1 MSSIYSRLGYN
12 FDSTLMGTDV
22 NIAPGANNYLNNS
35 SLQLSQWQ
43 VNDIA
48 NASASGYYQNPYT
61 STLSSLTI
69 TLTNMAISCNTSNIT
84 FDTAST
90 QADVL
95 YTTINNTLD
104 SIASFQT
111 HTNYIS
117 GVQKSS
123 DVSLYPDLNSGLS
136 VGRQVLALTN
146 KSDGVQNN
154 TPVLGNFT
162 SLYIQD
168 QVNSLYATVTKD
180 STILLNSIYVLDGN
194 NASNISV
201 SAINTIITDVSSLQN
216 LLDTRR
222 TSDISFYQNSLAV
235 VRDYQTVSV
244 FSNIGAT
251 QNSLINIVGSSKLK
265 TSIQTAQPLPV
276 TVNTSSILYT
286 NPYASTVVAVGTG
299 GTTTGTT
306 GSTTTVAA
314 TLTATG
320 VNPGTYGSSNK
331 IPIVSVDQYGRV
343 TNIQTIDS
351 VGSATQQ
358 TIIEFDTNTIGQQ
371 IVDSFSPSTYRS
383 AKYEVQITSG
393 SYFHVIELR
402 IVHNG
407 IIALMT
413 QYGEIVSDVTLGQ
426 FYADVS
432 NGSVNLYLTPTNAFN
447 AIKMIRTLITV

>member
-194 NASNISV
+194 NASNI
-201 SAINTIITDVSSLQN
+201 
-216 LLDTRR
+216 
-222 TSDISFYQNSLAV
+222 
-235 VRDYQTVSV
+235 
-244 FSNIGAT
+244 
-251 QNSLINIVGSSKLK
+251 
-265 TSIQTAQPLPV
+265 
-276 TVNTSSILYT
+276 
-286 NPYASTVVAVGTG
+286 
-299 GTTTGTT
+299 
-306 GSTTTVAA
+306 
-314 TLTATG
+314 
-320 VNPGTYGSSNK
+320 
-331 IPIVSVDQYGRV
+331 
-343 TNIQTIDS
+343 
-351 VGSATQQ
+351 
-358 TIIEFDTNTIGQQ
+358 
-371 IVDSFSPSTYRS
+371 
-383 AKYEVQITSG
+383 
-393 SYFHVIELR
+393 
-402 IVHNG
+402 
-407 IIALMT
+407 
-413 QYGEIVSDVTLGQ
+413 
-426 FYADVS
+426 
-432 NGSVNLYLTPTNAFN
+432 
-447 AIKMIRTLITV
+447 